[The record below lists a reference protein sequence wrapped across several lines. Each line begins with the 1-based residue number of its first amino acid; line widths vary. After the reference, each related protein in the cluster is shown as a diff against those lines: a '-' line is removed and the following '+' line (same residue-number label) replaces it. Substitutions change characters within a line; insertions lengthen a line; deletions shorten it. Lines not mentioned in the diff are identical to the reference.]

1 MIAERHL
8 TMAELEAGLAHIR
21 QSPQDSGVL
30 QLIVRRPKTET
41 REILQAAELNQTEGL
56 AGDNWRSRGSTRMPD
71 GSAHPDMQLT
81 VMNARV
87 IALLAQQPERWPL
100 AGDQLYID
108 LDLSLT
114 NTPPGTRL
122 AIGSAVIEFT
132 PQPHTG
138 CKKFAAR
145 FGLEALEFI
154 SSPVGKQLQMRGLNA
169 RVVQPGVIRVGDVAR
184 KR

>member
-1 MIAERHL
+1 MINERHL
-8 TMAELEAGLAHIR
+8 TMAELKAGLEHIR
-21 QSPQDSGVL
+21 RSLEDAGVL
-30 QLIVRRPKTET
+30 QLIVRRPQTEA
-41 REILQAAELNQTEGL
+41 RDVLQEAELNLSEGL
-56 AGDNWRSRGSTRMPD
+56 AGDNWRERGSSRTPD

-87 IALLAQQPERWPL
+87 IALLALQPERWSL

-108 LDLSLT
+108 LDLSVT
-114 NTPPGTRL
+114 NAPPGTRL

-132 PQPHTG
+132 PQPHMG

-169 RVVQPGVIRVGDVAR
+169 KVVQSGVIRVGDVAR
-184 KR
+184 KL

>member
-1 MIAERHL
+1 MIIEKHL
-8 TMAELEAGLAHIR
+8 TMAELEAGLEHIR
-21 QSPQDSGVL
+21 QSPKDAGVL
-30 QLIVRRPKTET
+30 QLIVHRPQTEA
-41 REILQAAELNQTEGL
+41 REVLQEAELDQREGL
-56 AGDNWRSRGSTRMPD
+56 VGDNWRDRGSSRTPD

-100 AGDQLYID
+100 AGDQLFID
-108 LDLSLT
+108 LDLSAT
-114 NTPPGTRL
+114 NAPPGTRL

-154 SSPVGKQLQMRGLNA
+154 SSPMGKQLQMRGLNA
-169 RVVQPGVIRVGDVAR
+169 KVVQPGVIRVGDVAG
-184 KR
+184 KL